1 MIRGGGR
8 EEHPREGGKRKES
21 KEAEDLC
28 DRIVS
33 EKVPLEQRLKKAR
46 KPRGKGVPGK
56 RARRVQSV
64 KTRKDF
70 VHSTSCKKFRM
81 SVEIVLVGVAETTRV
96 CLFFL
101 EVTGSH

>member
-1 MIRGGGR
+1 M
-8 EEHPREGGKRKES
+8 EGGKRKES

-56 RARRVQSV
+56 G
-64 KTRKDF
+64 
-70 VHSTSCKKFRM
+70 STQK
-81 SVEIVLVGVAETTRV
+81 L
-96 CLFFL
+96 
-101 EVTGSH
+101 

>member
-56 RARRVQSV
+56 G
-64 KTRKDF
+64 K
-70 VHSTSCKKFRM
+70 HCKSQDER
-81 SVEIVLVGVAETTRV
+81 
-96 CLFFL
+96 
-101 EVTGSH
+101 HH